1 MLLTALA
8 NRAIIAT
15 KVRAMSSYIPKD
27 RLAGKVAVVT
37 ASTDG
42 YVFFPTSHLFCTS
55 IFYH

>member
-1 MLLTALA
+1 MLLAALA

-15 KVRAMSSYIPKD
+15 RAMSSYIPKE

-42 YVFFPTSHLFCTS
+42 YGNIQLFYILLFT
-55 IFYH
+55 IVY